1 MTYRWVDHTAEVELV
16 IEAAAE
22 EGVFADAMQAYAE
35 LVARDPGGEPA
46 RREVSVS
53 ARDRATLLAAWLD
66 ELVFL
71 AETDAFVPER
81 LASFALDDMTLHATV
96 DGRIDAPA
104 PLVKAVTYHRLEY
117 AREPGGFR
125 ARVVLDV

>member
-1 MTYRWVDHTAEVELV
+1 MTYRWVDHTAEVELA
-16 IEAAAE
+16 IEAATE
-22 EGVFADAMQAYAE
+22 EDVFADAMRAYAE
-35 LVARDPGGEPA
+35 LVAREPGGEPA
-46 RREVSVS
+46 RREVTV
-53 ARDRATLLAAWLD
+53 AAPDRATLLAAWLD

-81 LASFALDDMTLHATV
+81 LSSFALEDGRVRATV

-117 AREPGGFR
+117 RREQEGFR
-125 ARVVLDV
+125 ARLVLDV